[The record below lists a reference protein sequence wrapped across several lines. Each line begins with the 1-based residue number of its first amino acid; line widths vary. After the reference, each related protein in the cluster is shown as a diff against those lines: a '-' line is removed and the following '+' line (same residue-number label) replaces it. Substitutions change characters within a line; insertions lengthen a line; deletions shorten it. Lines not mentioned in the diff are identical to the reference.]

1 MFEKFNPEARRV
13 VVHAQED
20 ARGLNHDLITPEHL
34 LISLTRDE
42 GIAGRALDSLYA
54 DTFELTDVVAG
65 HYGRATTAPA
75 GNIPFSR
82 ESRSVL
88 ERAHELH
95 LHLGHPQVGPE
106 HILMAMTSLDG
117 IISPEM
123 YVFLG
128 TTEEKLQELIATLM
142 VRGTEPAD
150 PTGPFTFHVQIDR
163 YGTVHGG
170 SAASNSRK
178 AKFTLH
184 PGEFFSVSQD
194 GTVDESVR
202 LLDYAAASK
211 IADQNYADVVILT
224 SRQKDIDAIDRNGVS
239 VKVGEVTVW
248 TPEPISSRVVL
259 LG

>member
-20 ARGLNHDLITPEHL
+20 ARGLNHNFISPEHL

-42 GIAGRALDSLYA
+42 GIAGKALASLYV
-54 DTFELTDVVAG
+54 DTFELTDAVAE
-65 HYGRATTAPA
+65 HYDRAATTPA
-75 GNIPFSR
+75 GNIPFTR
-82 ESRSVL
+82 ASRSVL

-95 LHLGHPQVGPE
+95 FHLGHPQVGPE

-117 IISPEM
+117 IISTEM
-123 YVFLG
+123 YAFLD
-128 TTEEKLQELIATLM
+128 TTEAQLQELIATLM
-142 VRGTEPAD
+142 VRGTEPA
-150 PTGPFTFHVQIDR
+150 GPFTFHVQVDQ

-202 LLDYAAASK
+202 LLDYAAVSK

>member
-20 ARGLNHDLITPEHL
+20 ARGLNHNFISPEHL

-42 GIAGRALDSLYA
+42 GIAGKALDSLYV
-54 DTFELTDVVAG
+54 DTFELTDAVAE
-65 HYGRATTAPA
+65 HYDRAATTPA
-75 GNIPFSR
+75 GNIPFTR
-82 ESRSVL
+82 ASRSVL

-95 LHLGHPQVGPE
+95 FHLGHPQVGPE

-117 IISPEM
+117 IISTEM
-123 YVFLG
+123 YAFLD
-128 TTEEKLQELIATLM
+128 TTEAQLQELIATLM
-142 VRGTEPAD
+142 VRGTEPA
-150 PTGPFTFHVQIDR
+150 GPFTFHVQVDQ

-202 LLDYAAASK
+202 LLDYAAVSK